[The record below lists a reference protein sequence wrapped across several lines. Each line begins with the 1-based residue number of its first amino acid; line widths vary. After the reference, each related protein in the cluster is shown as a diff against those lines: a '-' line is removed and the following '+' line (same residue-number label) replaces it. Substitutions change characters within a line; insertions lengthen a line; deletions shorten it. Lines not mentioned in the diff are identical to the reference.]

1 MPTCAQGHDSV
12 DEEFCDVCGLA
23 FDQPAPVAAPEEP
36 SSAPDAPT
44 VVRPCPVCGA
54 PLEGRFCESCGAD
67 SLATPPPEPLDAPEP
82 SAPAEPL
89 ASDGSPAG
97 GEVAGATWSVV
108 VSADRR
114 YFDSVKAAGGP
125 DADPIAFPPFCPD
138 RSFALRGEQVTIGR
152 RSQTRGILPDI
163 DLTGPPEDIGVSRLH
178 ALLVAGSHGWSVVDM
193 NSANG
198 TYLNESSDPLAANT
212 PTPLTSG
219 DRIHLGAWT
228 TLTLHTL

>member
-1 MPTCAQGHDSV
+1 
-12 DEEFCDVCGLA
+12 
-23 FDQPAPVAAPEEP
+23 
-36 SSAPDAPT
+36 
-44 VVRPCPVCGA
+44 
-54 PLEGRFCESCGAD
+54 
-67 SLATPPPEPLDAPEP
+67 
-82 SAPAEPL
+82 
-89 ASDGSPAG
+89 
-97 GEVAGATWSVV
+97 VV